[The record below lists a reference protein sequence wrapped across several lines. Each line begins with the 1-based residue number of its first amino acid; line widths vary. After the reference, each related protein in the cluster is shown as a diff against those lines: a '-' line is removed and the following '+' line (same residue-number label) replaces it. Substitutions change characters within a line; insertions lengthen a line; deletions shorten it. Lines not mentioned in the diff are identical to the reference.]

1 MSIPSIDGRGS
12 TYTLVW
18 TQEQLQIVVS
28 QIHAHKDGRV
38 TSELLITTS
47 REDYDYPHLLQT
59 SFNLTA
65 ARSRSEL
72 AKKLATKYD
81 QINQEEFDTILEQ
94 LCLRVLEKFRA
105 GEEVVELWS
114 GEDIVAPSYKLA
126 PLIAENKANILFGD
140 PGSGKSTLALSFA
153 IILQLPWTDNPFGLE
168 PKQSKVLYLDWE
180 TDHADMSYVLNAL
193 IRGLA
198 LPMFYVNYRRCFTR
212 LADDIEPIRKICEE
226 NQIDTIIIDSAGL
239 ACGGDLNLTEPVT
252 MFFTALR
259 SLSVT
264 SIIVHHTTKEGKRK
278 KTPFGSTY
286 FTVQSR
292 TIYEVKGSQ
301 EADSNVLHVGLFHYK
316 KNIGGKIKPMGFRF
330 TYEGNTIKVE
340 PEDVKDVPGFVSE
353 FPLSIQI
360 KGELTSG
367 MKTIIELAEILD
379 KTQQT
384 VGTTL
389 RRMAERNQVVKIDK
403 HYWGLLAKD
412 QSF

>member
-1 MSIPSIDGRGS
+1 MSIPTIAGKGS

-18 TQEQLQIVVS
+18 AKEQLHIVVS

-47 REDYDYPHLLQT
+47 RKDYDYPHLLQT
-59 SFNLTA
+59 SFNLSA
-65 ARSRSEL
+65 ARSRTEL

-81 QINQEEFDTILEQ
+81 QLNQEEFDIILEQ
-94 LCLRVLEKFRA
+94 LCLRVLDHFRA
-105 GEEVVELWS
+105 GEAVVELWS
-114 GEDIVAPSYKLA
+114 DENIAAPTYKLA

-140 PGSGKSTLALSFA
+140 PGSGKSTLALLFGC
-153 IILQLPWTDNPFGLE
+153 ILQLTLKDNPFELE
-168 PKQSKVLYLDWE
+168 PKPSKILYLDWE
-180 TDHADMSYVLNAL
+180 TDHADMAYVLNAL
-193 IRGLA
+193 IRGLE
-198 LPMFYVNYRRCFTR
+198 LPSFYISYRRCFMR
-212 LADDIEPIRKICEE
+212 LADDIEPIRKICDE
-226 NQIDTIIIDSAGL
+226 NKIDTIIIDSAGL
-239 ACGGDLNLTEPVT
+239 ACGGDLNLTDPVT

-264 SIIVHHTTKEGKRK
+264 SIIVHHTTKEGKKR

-286 FTVQSR
+286 FIVQSR
-292 TIYEVKGSQ
+292 TIYEVKSSQ
-301 EADSNVLHVGLFHYK
+301 EADSNILHVGLFHFK
-316 KNIGGKIKPMGFRF
+316 KNIGGKIRPMGFRF
-330 TYEGNTIKVE
+330 TYEGNMIKVE

-360 KGELTSG
+360 KGELASG

-403 HYWGLLAKD
+403 HYWGLLVKD
-412 QSF
+412 